1 MEKIIIR
8 NAELEDFEEIHKLIM
23 KVHTLH
29 VNARNDIYKNVDPLT
44 IEEFKSDMQNDQ
56 NIYLVA
62 TLKSKVI
69 GICLSTIKEI
79 SNNKIMKDRKIL
91 HIEDIC
97 VDTSKRN
104 NGIGTKLY
112 NALIKKAKETD
123 VDSIELVVWSFNKN
137 AIKFYEKLGLNV
149 KNFRFEQIL

>member
-62 TLKSKVI
+62 VLENKVI
-69 GICLSTIKEI
+69 GICFSTIKEI

-112 NALIKKAKETD
+112 NALIKKAKEGLQKLLSN
-123 VDSIELVVWSFNKN
+123 SI
-137 AIKFYEKLGLNV
+137 
-149 KNFRFEQIL
+149 